1 MGAIPKLKFSVEEYL
16 TLDRQAERKS
26 EYHEGELFPVIDASI
41 EHSSLGVN
49 LAAILQPKL
58 RKTGCRALFFLRT
71 RVSPSQ
77 YVYPDLAI
85 LCGEPKLTDEHAD
98 TVTNPKVIFE
108 ILSPSTAD
116 YDHGGKFALYR
127 MLPSFEEYVLIS
139 QDRMYVEVFRKRS
152 SNDWSLQIIEDPSQT
167 VRIESVGIEF
177 VLGDLY
183 EGVLS

>member
-1 MGAIPKLKFSVEEYL
+1 MPKLKFSVEEYL
-16 TLDRQAERKS
+16 ALDRQAERKS
-26 EYHEGELFPVIDASI
+26 EYHDGELSPVIDASI
-41 EHSSLGVN
+41 EHASLAVN
-49 LAAILQPKL
+49 LAAMLQPKL
-58 RKTGCRALFFLRT
+58 RKTDCKGMIALRT

-127 MLPSFEEYVLIS
+127 TLGSFEEYLLIS

-152 SNDWSLQIIEDPSQT
+152 SNDWSLQIIEDPIQM